1 MCKDTKLIGKKAH
14 YRPKSLQSWL
24 TLFVIELV
32 ILIFGIEAGAGF
44 VDFGRMIG
52 VCIWV
57 TRKDMQMFGVSK

>member
-1 MCKDTKLIGKKAH
+1 VAKMI
-14 YRPKSLQSWL
+14 YLQHSI
-24 TLFVIELV
+24 LFP
-32 ILIFGIEAGAGF
+32 GIEAGAGF